1 MVQKFPHQI
10 TSYAILIFEKGNDSV
25 AFFLHCLGGPA
36 RTGHPGRCRARCS
49 AHLRTPT
56 LRHRRSPPAA
66 EGPEKFS
73 NSPGLTQKWLG
84 RRGRRPPGPS
94 LRPRGQSE
102 KSPEKAPRPRQT
114 CSLQSCCPR
123 PRTSG
128 GQGATRP
135 KSGAPRRHEGRGR
148 APILRD
154 GAGRPVGFRSLLL
167 IRPNTTRQRRS
178 ATHPPAGQS
187 RTAEAWRPSVRSRCP
202 RPDTQPQTCSFSRP
216 RARLGTRK
224 EGCGPAGGA
233 EGRGCGASPG
243 LQRAG
248 GTAWTPQPRSLVQH
262 PGNGG
267 LGGVCRPGEGARRG
281 GRATAAAP
289 IGPGSRPSAR
299 ATAPSGDAPPRLVR
313 LRPEGSSALPV
324 SRTSQPGGAAT
335 SGAPGTSGTGLD
347 LCCRPQGRRPPSAT
361 QTPAT
366 PGPERGVGLGQRGPS
381 CEEGWP
387 QVGPRSRGTSS
398 SPRGKVGGQQETV
411 LFAGALLSP
420 LLVDPEGPV
429 RVRRTE
435 VLRPLGLLPASW
447 VAGPGAPLP
456 RSWQTPQAP
465 AVADLCLEVFYRLP
479 VRVPTEIIL
488 YLHRCPF

>member
-1 MVQKFPHQI
+1 MVPKFPHQI
-10 TSYAILIFEKGNDSV
+10 TSYAILMFEKGNDSV

-36 RTGHPGRCRARCS
+36 RTGHPGRCRARRS

-84 RRGRRPPGPS
+84 RRGRSPPGPS

-148 APILRD
+148 APRLRD
-154 GAGRPVGFRSLLL
+154 GARRPAGSRSLLL
-167 IRPNTTRQRRS
+167 IRPTTTRQK
-178 ATHPPAGQS
+178 AAPP
-187 RTAEAWRPSVRSRCP
+187 TRPPDSPEPPKPGAQASVRAAHGPTRNHKPAASAVLASGSEPGRQAAGRPGAP
-202 RPDTQPQTCSFSRP
+202 RV
-216 RARLGTRK
+216 AGA
-224 EGCGPAGGA
+224 GPHH
-233 EGRGCGASPG
+233 G

-299 ATAPSGDAPPRLVR
+299 APAPSGDAPPRLVR
-313 LRPEGSSALPV
+313 GRPEGSSALPV

-335 SGAPGTSGTGLD
+335 SEAPGTSGRQLD
-347 LCCRPQGRRPPSAT
+347 SCCRPRGRRPPSAT
-361 QTPAT
+361 KTPAT
-366 PGPERGVGLGQRGPS
+366 PGLERGVGLGQRGPS

-387 QVGPRSRGTSS
+387 
-398 SPRGKVGGQQETV
+398 
-411 LFAGALLSP
+411 
-420 LLVDPEGPV
+420 
-429 RVRRTE
+429 
-435 VLRPLGLLPASW
+435 
-447 VAGPGAPLP
+447 
-456 RSWQTPQAP
+456 
-465 AVADLCLEVFYRLP
+465 
-479 VRVPTEIIL
+479 
-488 YLHRCPF
+488 